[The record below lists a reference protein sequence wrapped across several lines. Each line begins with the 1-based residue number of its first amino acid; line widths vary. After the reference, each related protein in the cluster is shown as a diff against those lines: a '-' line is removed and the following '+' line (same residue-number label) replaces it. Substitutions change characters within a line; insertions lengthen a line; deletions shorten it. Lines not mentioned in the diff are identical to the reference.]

1 MKWYFSKIKGVFFD
15 FFLIIHLHPLRPVC
29 TNSNSYSFTPPN
41 DALIFEDIY
50 TPRAKRAEIFEAF
63 TPLFSE
69 KTDLLHPKNAIFL
82 FLLHCS

>member
-1 MKWYFSKIKGVFFD
+1 MKWYFLKNKGVFFD
-15 FFLIIHLHPLRPVC
+15 FFFNNLHPLRPVC

-50 TPRAKRAEIFEAF
+50 TPRATRAEIFEAF